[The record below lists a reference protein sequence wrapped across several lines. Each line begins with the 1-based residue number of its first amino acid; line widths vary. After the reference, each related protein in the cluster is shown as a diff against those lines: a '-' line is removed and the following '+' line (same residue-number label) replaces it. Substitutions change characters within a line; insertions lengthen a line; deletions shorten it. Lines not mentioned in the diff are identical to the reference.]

1 MKGKNFPW
9 KIVIAAMLIQGG
21 AMGAV
26 ANTQGILFSAIIRD
40 LGFRAGDLS
49 LYYLIRSIVSALTVT
64 TTTRLFFKNNHRV
77 VLGILG
83 SMYTL
88 SVAVMSMFSHL
99 WQWYISAVVSGIG
112 MSCLMVILTIILNNW
127 FASNNGTIIGITLS
141 SSGIVGGVFSPILSR
156 CITSFGW
163 RLSAVI
169 VGIVSFC
176 MIVLPGVF
184 LLTPTPEEEGKVPFG
199 EAGEKKVVEKQVIR
213 NVPGYV
219 FFVCLLAIGGTG
231 SLAQFNQ
238 QLPTFTQSLGYTLAV
253 GAALTSC
260 SMIGN
265 LSGKVILGVLIDKL
279 GVFRAAIILSSV
291 IGLSFVLFFV
301 GSANPYLLYVAGV
314 CYGMCYSV
322 GGVLMSILLL
332 NIYGAKTYRDQVSR
346 MSALNAFIA
355 AFIGSAFPYIY
366 DLSGSWNPVLVIGF
380 LICATAV
387 VIYIWLSRQKFE
399 TVTE

>member
-88 SVAVMSMFSHL
+88 SVAAMSMFSHL

-141 SSGIVGGVFSPILSR
+141 SSGIVGGIFSPILSR

-184 LLTPTPEEEGKVPFG
+184 LLTPTPEEEEKVPFG

-279 GVFRAAIILSSV
+279 GVFRAAVILSSV

-355 AFIGSAFPYIY
+355 AFVSSAFPYIY